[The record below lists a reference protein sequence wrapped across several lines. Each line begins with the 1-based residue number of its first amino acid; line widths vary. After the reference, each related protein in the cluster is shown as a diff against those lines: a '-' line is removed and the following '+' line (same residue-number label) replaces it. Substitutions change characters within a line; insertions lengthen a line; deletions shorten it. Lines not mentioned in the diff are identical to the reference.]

1 MRSRELLVNYVVDVA
16 AMPVLYSMPRGSFP
30 FRFAQVVMTN
40 AIIRPVSAADS
51 DAIARIYN
59 YYIEHTV
66 VTFEEQSVSAA
77 DMAARIAEAQG
88 LSLPWL
94 VAEVEGEVAGYA
106 YARRW
111 RPRSAYRYSAEITI
125 YLERGHEGRRI
136 GTTLY
141 SALLPL
147 LRERGIHVAIGGVAL
162 PNDASVAL
170 HEKLGFE
177 RVATF
182 RQVGFKHDQWVD
194 VAYWQLVLSD
204 PHASTPIRKP

>member
-1 MRSRELLVNYVVDVA
+1 
-16 AMPVLYSMPRGSFP
+16 
-30 FRFAQVVMTN
+30 MTN
-40 AIIRPVSAADS
+40 AIIRRASPT
-51 DAIARIYN
+51 DAGPIARIYN
-59 YYIEHTV
+59 HFVENTV
-66 VTFEEQSVSAA
+66 ITFEEEAVSAP

-94 VAEVEGEVAGYA
+94 VAEVEGAIVGYA

-111 RPRSAYRYSAEITI
+111 RPRSAYRYSAETTI
-125 YLERGHEGRRI
+125 YLERGFEGRRI
-136 GTTLY
+136 GATLY

-182 RQVGFKHDQWVD
+182 RQVGFKHDRWVD
-194 VAYWQLVLSD
+194 VAYWQLVL
-204 PHASTPIRKP
+204 

>member
-1 MRSRELLVNYVVDVA
+1 MNQHQANLV
-16 AMPVLYSMPRGSFP
+16 
-30 FRFAQVVMTN
+30 
-40 AIIRPVSAADS
+40 RPATAADAE
-51 DAIARIYN
+51 AIARIYN
-59 YYIEHTV
+59 YYVANTV
-66 VTFEEQSVSAA
+66 ITFEEEAVPAR
-77 DMAARIAEAQG
+77 DMAARIAEAQS

-94 VAEVEGEVAGYA
+94 VAEAEGAIVGYA

-111 RPRSAYRYSAEITI
+111 RPRSAYKYSAETTI
-125 YLERGHEGRRI
+125 YLERGYEGRRI

-162 PNDASVAL
+162 PNDASIAL

-182 RQVGFKHDQWVD
+182 RQVGFKHDRWVD
-194 VAYWQLVLSD
+194 VAYWQLVL
-204 PHASTPIRKP
+204 